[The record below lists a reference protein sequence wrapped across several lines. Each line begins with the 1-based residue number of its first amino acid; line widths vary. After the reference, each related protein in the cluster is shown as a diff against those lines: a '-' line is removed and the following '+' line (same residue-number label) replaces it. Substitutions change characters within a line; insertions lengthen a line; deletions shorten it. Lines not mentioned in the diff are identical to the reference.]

1 MPGWDFIAK
10 FASRGKEEE
19 SSKSEGFKSQ
29 QIPPITKFMKDII
42 AGRPVF
48 GGPLQP
54 GGFRLRYGRSRP
66 SGLAAASTNTA
77 SMLALDDFI
86 TIGTQMKIERPGKA
100 CAITPCDEAEGPWV
114 VLEDGR
120 FLRIDDASA
129 FVKLRQ
135 SVKQVWDNGELVVGY
150 GEFLE
155 NNKRLV
161 PAGYTMD
168 WWASDV
174 LAELVS
180 HQDVSDFLA
189 ILRRKSGGLARRC
202 AGRASRGDGR
212 PRRAVLG
219 SPRLASTPAATV
231 ANMGSGCWLFTP
243 IWRVASST
251 AQPVVQ
257 GLPTGVASCVSG
269 PVGNRHHRAGVRTH
283 RSPGRSST
291 TAGRTLASA
300 IGRGAQLGRL
310 DHGRT

>member
-1 MPGWDFIAK
+1 METCATSTSLAFEAVFCWSSARACASKRPKIQKHTERLNMPGWDFIAK

-19 SSKSEGFKSQ
+19 SSESEGFKSQ

-155 NNKRLV
+155 EQQAPGSCRLHD
-161 PAGYTMD
+161 G
-168 WWASDV
+168 
-174 LAELVS
+174 LVGEATS
-180 HQDVSDFLA
+180 LQSLFPTRMCR
-189 ILRRKSGGLARRC
+189 ISSPSSEKIGRRRPRSAPGV
-202 AGRASRGDGR
+202 ASRGDWPTPAR
-212 PRRAVLG
+212 SFG
-219 SPRLASTPAATV
+219 SAASASTPAATW
-231 ANMGSGCWLFTP
+231 ASPTWSPRLSGCSQTD
-243 IWRVASST
+243 VARRFCST
-251 AQPVVQ
+251 AQ
-257 GLPTGVASCVSG
+257 SRG
-269 PVGNRHHRAGVRTH
+269 P
-283 RSPGRSST
+283 
-291 TAGRTLASA
+291 
-300 IGRGAQLGRL
+300 
-310 DHGRT
+310 